1 MSQRHVTFFSPVAFS
16 YPLTPTWLNPLG
28 PPSFSSSLSALP
40 RTSSPSSPSPL
51 PSPST
56 YPCAP

>member
-1 MSQRHVTFFSPVAFS
+1 MSQIDVKFFSPGAFS

-28 PPSFSSSLSALP
+28 PPSFSSLLSALP
-40 RTSSPSSPSPL
+40 RTSSPSSPSNL
-51 PSPST
+51 PSPSN